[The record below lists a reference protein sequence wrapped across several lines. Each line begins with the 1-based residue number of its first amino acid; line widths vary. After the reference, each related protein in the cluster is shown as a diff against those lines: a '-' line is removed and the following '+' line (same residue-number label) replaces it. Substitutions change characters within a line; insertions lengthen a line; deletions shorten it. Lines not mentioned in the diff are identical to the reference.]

1 MEIYK
6 LIQTTVSAYTKSRW
20 VLWWYSNGPSWDSH
34 CRLWMLSSHRT
45 SGRNQPSMEHT
56 SGTQKWFT
64 RLHSG
69 INLESDGEQSSKMYH
84 NDVYPILQL
93 SYASGL
99 APLSDRTAFPGFY
112 QNSPSFAATIES
124 LHSMMNHFQWRR
136 IALFTQDELI
146 FTRVRCL
153 INWCFPRAI
162 LYQLFV
168 SISLWCQLVINKI
181 CWSFIMQNEQEY
193 CSSPI

>member
-6 LIQTTVSAYTKSRW
+6 LTQTAVSAHTKSWW
-20 VLWWYSNGPSWDSH
+20 VLWRYSNGPSWDSC

-56 SGTQKWFT
+56 SGTQKWFI

-69 INLESDGEQSSKMYH
+69 INLESDGIKMYH

-93 SYASGL
+93 SYTSGL
-99 APLSDRTAFPGFY
+99 APLSDRTAFPEFY

-146 FTRVRCL
+146 FTRVRYL
-153 INWCFPRAI
+153 INSCFPSVI

-168 SISLWCQLVINKI
+168 PISLWYPLVINKI
-181 CWSFIMQNEQEY
+181 CWSVIMQNEQEY
-193 CSSPI
+193 CSSLI